1 MRVVSGCGMIGP
13 KGMCPCPL
21 EGMSNLLLGKKWTIS
36 VIVTIGNFSNIRFN
50 QLAKRLHN
58 ISPKTLTERLK
69 ELEQHGLVKKHI
81 FAEVPARVEYSLTKR
96 GEGLRDSVKPLM
108 LWAARNNRR

>member
-1 MRVVSGCGMIGP
+1 MTGP

-21 EGMSNLLLGKKWTIS
+21 EGIAEVLLGKKWAIS
-36 VIVTIGNFSNIRFN
+36 VIVTIGNFGTIRFN

-69 ELEQHGLVKKHI
+69 ELEHHGLVNKSI
-81 FAEVPARVEYSLTKR
+81 FAEVPVKVEYSLTKR
-96 GEGLRDSVKPLM
+96 GKELRDSVKPLM
-108 LWAARNNRR
+108 KWATAK